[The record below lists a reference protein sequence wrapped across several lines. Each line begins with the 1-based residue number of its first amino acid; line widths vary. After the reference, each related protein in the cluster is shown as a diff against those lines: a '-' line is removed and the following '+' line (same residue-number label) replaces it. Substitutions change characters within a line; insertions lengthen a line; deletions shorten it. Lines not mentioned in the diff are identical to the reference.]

1 MNIIRVILPKTAKS
15 LGGDYYMNLA
25 KKLSLLTMIAS
36 LALTVST
43 ASAKG
48 KPVGIT
54 PDLSSV
60 EVIHNGKSVKI
71 ERDQNNGASVDP
83 AFGKTSRPCPPFC
96 IQPMSLGK
104 GIQTIGE
111 LEVIN
116 YAKKMSE
123 GDKNIVLVD
132 SRTPDWVARGTI
144 PSAINVSWVELTPK
158 KGATTEGII
167 KVMTGKFGVKLK
179 DDKDEVDVDE
189 AIANGDTSTVFD
201 YSNAK
206 TLVMF
211 CNGMW
216 CGQSPASI
224 AALRKFGYPADK
236 IKYYRGGMQDWKI
249 LGLTTVK

>member
-1 MNIIRVILPKTAKS
+1 
-15 LGGDYYMNLA
+15 MNLA
-25 KKLSLLTMIAS
+25 KILAALLITAGLSITA
-36 LALTVST
+36 TT

-54 PDLSSV
+54 PDMASV
-60 EVIHNGKSVKI
+60 TVKHNGKDVKI
-71 ERDQNNGASVDP
+71 ERNQDNSATVNP
-83 AFGKTSRPCPPFC
+83 AFAKTSRPCPPFC

-111 LEVIN
+111 VEVIN
-116 YAKKMSE
+116 YAKKMSG
-123 GDKNIVLVD
+123 GDSSILLVD
-132 SRTPDWVARGTI
+132 SRTPDWVAKGTI
-144 PSAINVSWVELTPK
+144 PSAVNVSWVELTPK

-167 KVMTGKFGVKLK
+167 KVMTGKFGVKLAKGK
-179 DDKDEVDVDE
+179 DDVDVDE
-189 AIANGDTSTVFD
+189 AIAAGDTSKVFD
-201 YSNAK
+201 FSGAK

-224 AALRKFGYPADK
+224 KALRKFGYPADR
-236 IKYYRGGMQDWKI
+236 IKYYRDGMQSWEI

>member
-1 MNIIRVILPKTAKS
+1 
-15 LGGDYYMNLA
+15 MNLA
-25 KKLSLLTMIAS
+25 KILSTFTIVAS
-36 LALTVST
+36 LALTVNT

-54 PDLSSV
+54 PKTSSV
-60 EVIHNGKSVKI
+60 MVMHNGKEVKLM
-71 ERDQNNGASVDP
+71 RDQDNAAVVDP

-96 IQPMSLGK
+96 IQPMSLGE
-104 GIQTIGE
+104 GIETIGE
-111 LEVIN
+111 VEVIE
-116 YAKKMSE
+116 YAKKMSD
-123 GDKNIVLVD
+123 GDKSIVLVD

-144 PSAINVSWVELTPK
+144 PSAINISWVELTPK
-158 KGATTEGII
+158 KGATTEGIMT
-167 KVMTGKFGVKLK
+167 VMTGKFGVTLK
-179 DDKDEVDVDE
+179 DDKDDVDVDE

-201 YSNAK
+201 YAKAK
-206 TLVMF
+206 TLVLF

-224 AALRKFGYPADK
+224 FALRKFGYPADK

>member
-1 MNIIRVILPKTAKS
+1 
-15 LGGDYYMNLA
+15 MNLA
-25 KKLSLLTMIAS
+25 KILTALTITAS
-36 LALTVST
+36 LALAATSVQ
-43 ASAKG
+43 AKG

-54 PDLSSV
+54 PDLA
-60 EVIHNGKSVKI
+60 EVKVMHDGKAVTIKRNQDNS
-71 ERDQNNGASVDP
+71 ATVDP
-83 AFGKTSRPCPPFC
+83 AFAKTSRPCPPFC

-111 LEVIN
+111 VEVIN
-116 YAKKMSE
+116 YAKKMSD

-132 SRTPDWVARGTI
+132 SRTPDWVAKGTI
-144 PSAINVSWVELTPK
+144 PSAVNVSWVELTPK
-158 KGATTEGII
+158 KGATTEGIM
-167 KVMTGKFGVKLK
+167 KVMADKFGVTVAKGK
-179 DDKDEVDVDE
+179 DDVDVDE
-189 AIANGDTSTVFD
+189 AIANGDTSKVFD
-201 YSNAK
+201 FSKAK

-224 AALRKFGYPADK
+224 KALRKFGYPADK

>member
-1 MNIIRVILPKTAKS
+1 
-15 LGGDYYMNLA
+15 MNLA
-25 KKLSLLTMIAS
+25 KILSKLSAFSIIAS
-36 LALTVST
+36 LTLTVNT

-54 PDLSSV
+54 PTISSV
-60 EVIHNGKSVKI
+60 TVTHDGKDVKI
-71 ERDQNNGASVDP
+71 MRDQDNRATVDP

-104 GIQTIGE
+104 DIQTIGE
-111 LEVIN
+111 VEVID
-116 YAKKMSE
+116 YAKKMSG
-123 GDKNIVLVD
+123 GDKSIVLID

-144 PSAINVSWVELTPK
+144 PSAINISWVELTPR
-158 KGATTEGII
+158 KGATTEGIM
-167 KVMTGKFGVKLK
+167 KLMTGKFGVKIKADK
-179 DDKDEVDVDE
+179 DDLDIDE

-201 YSNAK
+201 FSNAK
-206 TLVMF
+206 TLIMF

-224 AALRKFGYPADK
+224 AALRKFGYPADRL
-236 IKYYRGGMQDWKI
+236 KYYRGGMQNWKI

>member
-1 MNIIRVILPKTAKS
+1 
-15 LGGDYYMNLA
+15 MNLA
-25 KKLSLLTMIAS
+25 KILTALTLTTS
-36 LALTVST
+36 LALVATSVQ
-43 ASAKG
+43 AKG

-54 PDLSSV
+54 PDLA
-60 EVIHNGKSVKI
+60 EVKVMHNGKAVTIKRNQDNS
-71 ERDQNNGASVDP
+71 ATVDP
-83 AFGKTSRPCPPFC
+83 AFAKTSRPCPPFC

-111 LEVIN
+111 VEVIN
-116 YAKKMSE
+116 YAKKMSD

-132 SRTPDWVARGTI
+132 SRTPDWVAKGTI

-158 KGATTEGII
+158 KGATTEGIM
-167 KVMTGKFGVKLK
+167 KVMADKFGVTVAEG
-179 DDKDEVDVDE
+179 KDEIDVDE
-189 AIANGDTSTVFD
+189 AIANGDTSKVFD
-201 YSNAK
+201 FSKAK

-224 AALRKFGYPADK
+224 KALRKFGYPADK

>member
-1 MNIIRVILPKTAKS
+1 MNVAKLLSISLITA
-15 LGGDYYMNLA
+15 G
-25 KKLSLLTMIAS
+25 LT
-36 LALTVST
+36 LTVNT
-43 ASAKG
+43 VSAKG

-54 PDLSSV
+54 PKLSSV
-60 EVIHNGKSVKI
+60 SVMHSGKEVSIM
-71 ERDQNNGASVDP
+71 RDQNNAATVDP

-96 IQPMSLGK
+96 IQPISLGH
-104 GIQTIGE
+104 GVQTIGE
-111 LEVIN
+111 VEVID
-116 YAKKMSE
+116 YAKKMSD
-123 GDKNIVLVD
+123 GNKNIVLVD

-144 PSAINVSWVELTPK
+144 PSAINISWIDLTPK
-158 KGATTEGII
+158 KGATTEGIM
-167 KVMTGKFGVKLK
+167 KVMTTMFGVKIKDEK
-179 DDKDEVDVDE
+179 DDVDVDE

-201 YSNAK
+201 FAHAK

-224 AALRKFGYPADK
+224 AALIKFGYPADK

>member
-1 MNIIRVILPKTAKS
+1 MKPNDL
-15 LGGDYYMNLA
+15 LGGENMNLV
-25 KKLSLLTMIAS
+25 KILTALTITAG
-36 LALTVST
+36 LALTATTV
-43 ASAKG
+43 SAKG

-54 PDLSSV
+54 PKVSGV
-60 EVIHNGKSVKI
+60 TVKHNGKDVKI
-71 ERDQNNGASVDP
+71 ARDQNNGATVDP

-111 LEVIN
+111 VEVIN
-116 YAKKMSE
+116 YAEKMSA
-123 GDKNIVLVD
+123 GDSNIVLVD
-132 SRTPDWVARGTI
+132 SRTPDWVAKGTI

-158 KGATTEGII
+158 KGATTEGIM
-167 KVMTGKFGVKLK
+167 KVMADKFGVTVSKGM
-179 DDKDEVDVDE
+179 DDVDVDE
-189 AIANGDTSTVFD
+189 AIAAGDTSKVFD
-201 YSNAK
+201 FSKAK

-224 AALRKFGYPADK
+224 AALRKFGYPADR
-236 IKYYRGGMQDWKI
+236 IKYFRGGMQTWKI

>member
-1 MNIIRVILPKTAKS
+1 MK
-15 LGGDYYMNLA
+15 LA
-25 KKLSLLTMIAS
+25 KILTALTITAG
-36 LALTVST
+36 LALTVTT

-54 PDLSSV
+54 PTISSITV
-60 EVIHNGKSVKI
+60 KHNGKDVKI
-71 ERDQNNGASVDP
+71 MRNQDNANTVNP
-83 AFGKTSRPCPPFC
+83 AFAKTSRPCPPFC

-111 LEVIN
+111 VEVIN
-116 YAKKMSE
+116 YANKMSK
-123 GDKNIVLVD
+123 GDKNIILVD
-132 SRTPDWVARGTI
+132 SRTPDWVAKGTI
-144 PSAINVSWVELTPK
+144 PGAVNVSWVELTPK

-167 KVMTGKFGVKLK
+167 KVMTGQFGVKLAAGK
-179 DDKDEVDVDE
+179 DDVDVDE
-189 AIANGDTSTVFD
+189 AIAAGDTSKVFD
-201 YSNAK
+201 YSGAK

-236 IKYYRGGMQDWKI
+236 IKYYRGGMQDWEI
-249 LGLTTVK
+249 LGLSTAK

>member
-1 MNIIRVILPKTAKS
+1 
-15 LGGDYYMNLA
+15 MNLA
-25 KKLSLLTMIAS
+25 KIFTALLVTAGLSMAAT
-36 LALTVST
+36 T

-54 PDLSSV
+54 PDTASV
-60 EVIHNGKSVKI
+60 TVKHNGKDVKI
-71 ERDQNNGASVDP
+71 ERNQDNSATVNP
-83 AFGKTSRPCPPFC
+83 AFAKTSRPCPPFC

-111 LEVIN
+111 VEVID
-116 YAKKMSE
+116 YAKKMSG
-123 GDKNIVLVD
+123 GDKSIMLVD
-132 SRTPDWVARGTI
+132 SRTPDWVAKGTI
-144 PSAINVSWVELTPK
+144 PSAVNVSWVQLTPK

-167 KVMTGKFGVKLK
+167 KVMTGQFGVKLAKGK
-179 DDKDEVDVDE
+179 DDVDVDE
-189 AIANGDTSTVFD
+189 AIAAGDTSKVFD
-201 YSNAK
+201 FSGAK

-224 AALRKFGYPADK
+224 KALRKFGYPADK
-236 IKYYRGGMQDWKI
+236 IKYYRDGMQSWEI